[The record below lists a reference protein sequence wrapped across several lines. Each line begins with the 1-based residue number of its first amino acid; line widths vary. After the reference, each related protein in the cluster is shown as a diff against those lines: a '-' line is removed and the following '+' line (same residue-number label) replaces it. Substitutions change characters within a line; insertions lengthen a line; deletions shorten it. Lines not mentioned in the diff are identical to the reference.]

1 MTKKDF
7 HMSAK
12 IMTFHITINSSEIT
26 RLKTDTQAVTFI
38 PFTGYTDSQ
47 YFKGEIMPGAA
58 DVQVT
63 DASGMKHLCAKYI
76 FKGTDAEGKPCHLFV
91 ENNGYIP
98 ETGSR
103 KEYLEA
109 CPRFI
114 TDSQYLNEILM
125 RPVFRSEVHSTDTG
139 VDILIFD
146 ETKTENDA
154 VTEIHEDPLL
164 MELRN
169 TEVSDEAILRENRRL
184 YEEEKITDMIYF
196 SSHEGKTLTVRDPDE
211 KLIAAV
217 LNDLK
222 GTAQMCFLINE
233 KQQLAAFSC
242 ISGKIRSIDPS
253 VLTVYAE
260 IFSQT
265 GQDRYFEK
273 PVNRYPRMHTEL

>member
-1 MTKKDF
+1 
-7 HMSAK
+7 MSAK
-12 IMTFHITINSSEIT
+12 IMTFHITINSSDIT

-38 PFTGYTDSQ
+38 PFTGYTDSP

-76 FKGTDAEGKPCHLFV
+76 FKGTDAEEKLCHLFV
-91 ENNGYIP
+91 ENNGYFP
-98 ETGSR
+98 EHGSR

-114 TDSQYLNEILM
+114 TDSQYLNEMLM

-146 ETKTENDA
+146 ETKTETEND
-154 VTEIHEDPLL
+154 VTEAVQEDPVLQQ
-164 MELRN
+164 LRN
-169 TEVSDEAILRENRRL
+169 AEVSDEAILRESRRL

-233 KQQLAAFSC
+233 KQQLASFSY
-242 ISGKIRSIDPS
+242 ISGKTRPIDSSI
-253 VLTVYAE
+253 LTVYAE

>member
-1 MTKKDF
+1 
-7 HMSAK
+7 MSAK
-12 IMTFHITINSSEIT
+12 IMTFHIVIQKDTVTS
-26 RLKTDTQAVTFI
+26 LKTETRAVTFI
-38 PFTGYTDSQ
+38 PFTGYTDSP

-63 DASGMKHLCAKYI
+63 DASGMRHMCAKYI
-76 FKGTDAEGKPCHLFV
+76 FKGTDAKGKPCHLFV
-91 ENNGYIP
+91 ENNGYFP
-98 ETGSR
+98 KDGVR
-103 KEYLEA
+103 KDHFDA

-114 TDSQYLNEILM
+114 TDSEYLNEMLS
-125 RPVFRSEVHSTDTG
+125 RPVFRSEGHPTETG
-139 VDILIFD
+139 VDIMIFD
-146 ETKTENDA
+146 ETKDETENHPETIA
-154 VTEIHEDPLL
+154 EDPLL

-169 TEVSDEAILRENRRL
+169 TEVSDEAILRESRRL
-184 YEEEKITDMIYF
+184 HKEEKITDMVYF

-233 KQQLAAFSC
+233 KQQLAAFTC
-242 ISGKIRSIDPS
+242 VSGKIRPIDSS

-265 GQDRYFEK
+265 GQGRYFDR